1 MEPRFPASSLLDGAQ
16 RIGAGGCGEVFFASH
31 ARWGKVAVKV
41 AFSPDE
47 ETRRLFL
54 AEYSRLRSF
63 RHRAILKAHDLFF
76 LDDQRPAIVMQL
88 CDGGDLYQSTDPLP
102 VRERFRCLGQVL
114 SAIQYLHLLGLIHR
128 DLKGENVLIST
139 STGAQLSDLGLAAAK
154 SDDSRERGGTLEY
167 MAPEV
172 IANKGATIESDIYSL
187 GIMLYRLATGTLPFE
202 SSDPVQVISRKQ
214 QPDALPLD
222 SLATLVS
229 PRFAKLVR
237 QCIDPD
243 PAERPKSAKDVAEQL
258 IIDKLVNSSDF
269 GEHKFADL
277 FHHYIFSYN
286 AGFCK
291 QELKSPSNHLEISHE
306 YQDEAGEL
314 RESVSDFLK
323 QSGFV
328 VLESAEGLQFSREGE
343 PNPGTVLLTPQLN
356 DGRQIRYAELD
367 RFAFD
372 AILGKIITR
381 EIDTSTADLIYGLS
395 SGNLAL
401 VTILLNQLEQE
412 NRFDVSSGKLKLSP
426 LERSHFQPADS
437 YFQLAAK
444 LLPQLPPQLVEVAG
458 FLAADTGEFPIPE
471 LLAMGRLSQTEFDD
485 LVTSGLLQAQTGSFA
500 RGYYRSCLYHS
511 LDRSTVQR
519 YHFGWTKVIDET
531 DELPPATRERLLL
544 HHHYRAGATRE
555 AIEAAMRLA
564 DLRQD
569 EQNLE
574 EAASVLD
581 FACSMEGNRAD
592 LRLYVTMLMKQA
604 DLLNKLGDF
613 TAALS
618 AYSRV
623 VRFGR
628 RIDFTEMVAAAYKR
642 LGDVYKGK
650 RDYRRGNR
658 ALDRAVKF
666 YGEKG
671 NELELSHCYNNIGNI
686 CWINGDLVNA
696 ATNYEKALTIQR
708 ELGVMRDIASTL
720 SNLGSIRCILHGYDN
735 GIPLFKES
743 IEIKKKL
750 NDLPELARTYNN
762 LAVAYFELDELATAH
777 EYLKQSFEINQKI
790 GANSELHYNYDNFHE
805 IEIRRGN
812 YSKAREWL
820 IEGLKNSAREAHS
833 ARGGFITS
841 LAALSILEG
850 RYSKA
855 GALLAAARARE
866 EKVTDRQF
874 SMRLA
879 ATYADYF
886 YCLQDYGHA
895 YDYIQ
900 TAIEYAQ
907 KIGETKGNAI
917 FLIRRARI
925 ERAISRPLAEVQ
937 ATLDEAERFLAP
949 LPGKREKHEL
959 ILDRAELA
967 LVTGDIRGAENR
979 LAQAI
984 DYPEFDGIVTFR
996 ARLYLIRGQFEM
1008 QRENYGRAI
1017 PLLNDAVLAAKS
1029 SRMMEM
1035 LWFGLLALGD
1045 CQRQQSQL
1053 EQSLKSYIEAFN
1065 TVKQL
1070 AGEITDKRLRKLYLS
1085 DRRKA
1090 LLGKRLE
1097 EMSSLVA

>member
-1 MEPRFPASSLLDGAQ
+1 
-16 RIGAGGCGEVFFASH
+16 
-31 ARWGKVAVKV
+31 
-41 AFSPDE
+41 
-47 ETRRLFL
+47 
-54 AEYSRLRSF
+54 
-63 RHRAILKAHDLFF
+63 
-76 LDDQRPAIVMQL
+76 
-88 CDGGDLYQSTDPLP
+88 
-102 VRERFRCLGQVL
+102 
-114 SAIQYLHLLGLIHR
+114 
-128 DLKGENVLIST
+128 
-139 STGAQLSDLGLAAAK
+139 
-154 SDDSRERGGTLEY
+154 
-167 MAPEV
+167 
-172 IANKGATIESDIYSL
+172 
-187 GIMLYRLATGTLPFE
+187 
-202 SSDPVQVISRKQ
+202 
-214 QPDALPLD
+214 
-222 SLATLVS
+222 
-229 PRFAKLVR
+229 
-237 QCIDPD
+237 
-243 PAERPKSAKDVAEQL
+243 
-258 IIDKLVNSSDF
+258 
-269 GEHKFADL
+269 
-277 FHHYIFSYN
+277 
-286 AGFCK
+286 
-291 QELKSPSNHLEISHE
+291 
-306 YQDEAGEL
+306 
-314 RESVSDFLK
+314 
-323 QSGFV
+323 
-328 VLESAEGLQFSREGE
+328 
-343 PNPGTVLLTPQLN
+343 
-356 DGRQIRYAELD
+356 
-367 RFAFD
+367 
-372 AILGKIITR
+372 
-381 EIDTSTADLIYGLS
+381 
-395 SGNLAL
+395 
-401 VTILLNQLEQE
+401 
-412 NRFDVSSGKLKLSP
+412 
-426 LERSHFQPADS
+426 
-437 YFQLAAK
+437 
-444 LLPQLPPQLVEVAG
+444 
-458 FLAADTGEFPIPE
+458 
-471 LLAMGRLSQTEFDD
+471 
-485 LVTSGLLQAQTGSFA
+485 
-500 RGYYRSCLYHS
+500 
-511 LDRSTVQR
+511 
-519 YHFGWTKVIDET
+519 
-531 DELPPATRERLLL
+531 
-544 HHHYRAGATRE
+544 
-555 AIEAAMRLA
+555 MR
-564 DLRQD
+564 
-569 EQNLE
+569 
-574 EAASVLD
+574 
-581 FACSMEGNRAD
+581 
-592 LRLYVTMLMKQA
+592 
-604 DLLNKLGDF
+604 
-613 TAALS
+613 
-618 AYSRV
+618 
-623 VRFGR
+623 
-628 RIDFTEMVAAAYKR
+628 
-642 LGDVYKGK
+642 
-650 RDYRRGNR
+650 
-658 ALDRAVKF
+658 F

-686 CWINGDLVNA
+686 CWINGDLAGA

-708 ELGVMRDIASTL
+708 ELGAMRDIASTL
-720 SNLGSIRCILHGYDN
+720 SNLGSLRCILHGYDN

-841 LAALSILEG
+841 LAALSIQEG

-879 ATYADYF
+879 ATYADYY

-925 ERAISRPLAEVQ
+925 ERAISRPSAEVR

-949 LPGKREKHEL
+949 LPGKRERHEL
-959 ILDRAELA
+959 ILDCAEQA
-967 LVTGDIRGAENR
+967 LVTGDIREVENR

-996 ARLYLIRGQFEM
+996 ARLYLLRGQFEM

-1070 AGEITDKRLRKLYLS
+1070 AGEITDKRLRRLYLS